1 MSNLRTSEAALL
13 ETWRIALENAVSQPG
28 IVREMG
34 ELGYNAAKI
43 EEGHNLLAWTRTVYD
58 FNKLEDT
65 ESSEASRFLK
75 VARQALHKHYMLH
88 RKKAKIVFRDR
99 PDALRRLQLDTPV
112 QSSYIGWI
120 EQVKAFYAA
129 LLSEPDLLKQL
140 SNLKVD
146 DVQVADARKQIGTV
160 EHCRADYLREKGE
173 SEDATQQKD
182 NALRDMERWMSD
194 FYAVARIALEDSPQL
209 LEALG
214 KTVK

>member
-28 IVREMG
+28 IVREMS

-43 EEGHNLLAWTRTVYD
+43 EEGRNLLVWTRTVYD

-65 ESSEASRFLK
+65 ESSEASRLLK
-75 VARQALHKHYMLH
+75 DARQALHKRYMLH

-99 PDALRRLQLDTPV
+99 PEALRRLQLDTPV

-214 KTVK
+214 KMVK